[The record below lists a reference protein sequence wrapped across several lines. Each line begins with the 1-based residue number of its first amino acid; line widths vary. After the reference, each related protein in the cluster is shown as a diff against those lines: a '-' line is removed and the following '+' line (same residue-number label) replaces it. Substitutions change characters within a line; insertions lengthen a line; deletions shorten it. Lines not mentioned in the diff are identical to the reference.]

1 MSLFTCVWD
10 HAIQSVENFGNFGK
24 IQVMRT
30 WAAAAV
36 AADACGNSHHENN
49 N

>member
-1 MSLFTCVWD
+1 MSLFTYVWD
-10 HAIQSVENFGNFGK
+10 HAILSVENFGNFGK
-24 IQVMRT
+24 IPVMRT
-30 WAAAAV
+30 WAAA

>member
-1 MSLFTCVWD
+1 MSLFTYVWD

-30 WAAAAV
+30 WAAAA